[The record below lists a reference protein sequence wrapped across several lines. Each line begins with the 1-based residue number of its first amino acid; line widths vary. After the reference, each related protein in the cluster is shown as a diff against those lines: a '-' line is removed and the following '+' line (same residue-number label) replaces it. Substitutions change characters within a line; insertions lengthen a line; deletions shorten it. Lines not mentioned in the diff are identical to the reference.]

1 MLVAI
6 TIGVGIL
13 LIVLETLLPGMIA
26 GAIGAVLMGTG
37 VYFSYRNYGTEA
49 GIWVLIVSIIILMIA
64 LALWFRFI
72 PKSPFIQKFI
82 SDRSIHGDAGEELPS
97 NLVGQTGT
105 AETRLYS
112 CGKIRVGNRIL
123 DAITAGEG
131 IEKGALVKIVHVEG
145 IKIVVQEIL
154 KS

>member
-26 GAIGAVLMGTG
+26 GAIGTVLMGTG
-37 VYFSYRNYGTEA
+37 VYFSYRNYGTDT

-112 CGKIRVGNRIL
+112 CGKIRVGNKIL

-131 IEKGALVKIVHVEG
+131 IEKGAPVKIVHVEG

>member
-26 GAIGAVLMGTG
+26 GAIGTVLMGTG
-37 VYFSYRNYGTEA
+37 VYFSYRDYGTET
-49 GIWVLIVSIIILMIA
+49 GIWVLICS
-64 LALWFRFI
+64 I
-72 PKSPFIQKFI
+72 PKSAFIQRFI

-112 CGKIRVGNRIL
+112 CGKIRVGNQIL

-131 IEKGALVKIVHVEG
+131 IEKGAPVKIVHVEG
-145 IKIVVQEIL
+145 MKIVVQEIL

>member
-26 GAIGAVLMGTG
+26 GAIGTVLMGTG
-37 VYFSYRNYGTEA
+37 VYFSYRNYGTET

-112 CGKIRVGNRIL
+112 CGKIRVGNKIL

-131 IEKGALVKIVHVEG
+131 IEKGAPVKIVHVEG

>member
-1 MLVAI
+1 
-6 TIGVGIL
+6 
-13 LIVLETLLPGMIA
+13 
-26 GAIGAVLMGTG
+26 
-37 VYFSYRNYGTEA
+37 
-49 GIWVLIVSIIILMIA
+49 
-64 LALWFRFI
+64 

-131 IEKGALVKIVHVEG
+131 IEKGAPVKIVHVEG

>member
-26 GAIGAVLMGTG
+26 GAIGTVLMGTG
-37 VYFSYRNYGTEA
+37 VYFSYRNYGTET

-131 IEKGALVKIVHVEG
+131 IEKGAPVKIVHVEG

>member
-37 VYFSYRNYGTEA
+37 VYFSYRNYGTET

-112 CGKIRVGNRIL
+112 CGKIRVGNKIL

-131 IEKGALVKIVHVEG
+131 IEKGAPVKIVHVEG